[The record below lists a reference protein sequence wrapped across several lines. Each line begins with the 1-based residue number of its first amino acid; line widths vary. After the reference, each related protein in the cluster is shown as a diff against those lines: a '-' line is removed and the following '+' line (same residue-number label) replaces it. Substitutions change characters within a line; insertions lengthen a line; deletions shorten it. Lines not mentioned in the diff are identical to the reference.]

1 MQLWLTIKSFITKR
15 SQNLHF
21 LSPIEMEAFVRKQ
34 SCCLLKGDIVF
45 SSKFSLPEENQ
56 NKVQSC
62 IRQCSAGDADSWWHC
77 IGKFKRSR
85 TFSMI
90 SHWTT
95 LNLLGQSVSCLL
107 ANLYCYLIF
116 NFWVKC
122 SCSDQQFSDTIFN
135 LLYLCTCILYTT
147 LYRQ

>member
-62 IRQCSAGDADSWWHC
+62 IIQCSAGDADSWWHC

-90 SHWTT
+90 QTRNLNMGFLNLT
-95 LNLLGQSVSCLL
+95 LNHIEPLGTVCLMLVSKPLLL
-107 ANLYCYLIF
+107 F
-116 NFWVKC
+116 NF
-122 SCSDQQFSDTIFN
+122 QFLGEMFMF
-135 LLYLCTCILYTT
+135 
-147 LYRQ
+147 

>member
-90 SHWTT
+90 QTRNLNMGFLNLT
-95 LNLLGQSVSCLL
+95 LNHIEPLGTVCLMLVSKPLLL
-107 ANLYCYLIF
+107 F
-116 NFWVKC
+116 NF
-122 SCSDQQFSDTIFN
+122 QFLGEMFMF
-135 LLYLCTCILYTT
+135 
-147 LYRQ
+147 

>member
-85 TFSMI
+85 TFMI
-90 SHWTT
+90 QTRNLNMGFLNLT
-95 LNLLGQSVSCLL
+95 LNHIEPLGTVCLMLVSKPLLL
-107 ANLYCYLIF
+107 F
-116 NFWVKC
+116 NF
-122 SCSDQQFSDTIFN
+122 QFLGEMFMF
-135 LLYLCTCILYTT
+135 
-147 LYRQ
+147 